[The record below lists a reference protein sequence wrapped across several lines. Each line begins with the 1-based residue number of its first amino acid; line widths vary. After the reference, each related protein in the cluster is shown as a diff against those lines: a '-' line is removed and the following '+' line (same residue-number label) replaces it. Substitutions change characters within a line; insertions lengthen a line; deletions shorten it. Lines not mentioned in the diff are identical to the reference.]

1 MNAHKCDRC
10 GKYYDKN
17 KRFSAEY
24 DNGPYVVGVRA
35 RCKNSNGT
43 YSNDI
48 AYDLC
53 DDCIM
58 EFYKWLHRIV
68 EE

>member
-1 MNAHKCDRC
+1 MDAHKCDRC

-17 KRFSAEY
+17 VRFGAE
-24 DNGPYVVGVRA
+24 DIEGATIVGVRA
-35 RCKNSNGT
+35 RFYKNHDNYGL
-43 YSNDI
+43 DK

-58 EFYKWLHRIV
+58 DFYKWIEGIV

>member
-1 MNAHKCDRC
+1 MDAHKCDRC
-10 GKYYDKN
+10 GKYYDNNVLFKAEDIE
-17 KRFSAEY
+17 SATI
-24 DNGPYVVGVRA
+24 VGVRA
-35 RCKNSNGT
+35 RFYKNNNYGS
-43 YSNDI
+43 DK

-58 EFYKWLHRIV
+58 DFYKWINEIV